1 MNSPTAAPAAPAAAV
16 TSGRWGGLLH
26 AWLICGVLDIG
37 AAFLNSY
44 LQAGRTP
51 LWLLQAVAS
60 ALLGAASFQGGY
72 ASATLGLALHFFV
85 AFNAAAV
92 FWLLSRR
99 FPVLWRHAVP
109 AGLVYGAAVYGF
121 MNCVTIPFAS
131 WFRSLYLHTPVVLA
145 HAKFG
150 WPQFIIH
157 LTCVGL
163 AIALAV
169 KRFSRPG
176 CETTNDK

>member
-1 MNSPTAAPAAPAAAV
+1 MNSTTASSIPAPAR
-16 TSGRWGGLLH
+16 GRTGGRAIVCAGL
-26 AWLICGVLDIG
+26 ACGLLDIG

-60 ALLGAASFQGGY
+60 ALLGAASFRGGY
-72 ASATLGLALHFFV
+72 ASAAFGLGLHFFV

-92 FWLLSRR
+92 FWLCSRR
-99 FPVLWRHAVP
+99 FPALRLHTVP
-109 AGLVYGAAVYGF
+109 AGLLYGAAVYVF

-131 WFRSLYLHTPVVLA
+131 WFRSFYLHTPVVLA
-145 HAKFG
+145 PAKFG
-150 WPQFIIH
+150 WPQFFIH

-163 AIALAV
+163 AISLV
-169 KRFSRPG
+169 VRRFSRPG
-176 CETTNDK
+176 SGATGQ